1 MGEVCLLNPI
11 SSFQQEQDKSFLDI
25 SNNYNRSQGFVD
37 SPHMFAQN
45 PFAYGTPQQQEL
57 DRSSE
62 SPVSVEQSMFDSPN
76 SYENESM
83 DQVQQLIVKEV
94 MKDITVA
101 CQYLNI
107 PQDPQFWTHEQV
119 EKWILW
125 TFHHYG
131 MQPTSMECFA
141 MNGFQLCMLTDLN
154 FRQIDPR
161 CGDILFAHLD
171 IWKTAAKM
179 YPSPQMQQM
188 QFIQPEIK
196 QEDTYMDHMFP
207 HPSDNTSI
215 GSNSDDEISLP
226 SPTASGPNTSM
237 TPNHKGG
244 IHLWQFLKELLLQP
258 DSYSYCIRWLNRAEG
273 IFKIEDSVEVA
284 RLWGMRKNRPA
295 MNYDKLSR
303 SIRQYYKKSIM
314 KKTEVSQRL
323 VYQFVQPC

>member
-11 SSFQQEQDKSFLDI
+11 SNFQDQDKSFLDI
-25 SNNYNRSQGFVD
+25 SNSYNRSPGFVEQ
-37 SPHMFAQN
+37 SHMFAPTS
-45 PFAYGTPQQQEL
+45 PFEAE
-57 DRSSE
+57 RSVE
-62 SPVSVEQSMFDSPN
+62 SPVDVEQSMFESPP
-76 SYENESM
+76 YENESM
-83 DQVQQLIVKEV
+83 EQVQQLIVKEV

-107 PQDPQFWTHEQV
+107 PQDPQYWTHEQV
-119 EKWILW
+119 EKWVLW

-131 MQPTSMECFA
+131 MQPANMECFS
-141 MNGFQLCMLTDLN
+141 MNGYQLCMLSDIN
-154 FRQIDPR
+154 FRHIDPR
-161 CGDILFAHLD
+161 CGDILYAHLD

-179 YPSPQMQQM
+179 YPVPQMQPSIFM
-188 QFIQPEIK
+188 QPEIK
-196 QEDTYMDHMFP
+196 PEEYMYV
-207 HPSDNTSI
+207 HPSDNIST
-215 GSNSDDEISLP
+215 GSNSDDEVSLP

-258 DSYSYCIRWLNRAEG
+258 DSYSYCIRWLNRTEG

-284 RLWGMRKNRPA
+284 RLWGLRKNRPA

-303 SIRQYYKKSIM
+303 SIRQYYKKGIM

-323 VYQFVQPC
+323 VYQFVHPC